1 MSEYQLSLNARTI
14 VGKKL
19 AGLRAEDQIPSVV
32 YGGQNN
38 PINTQSAYN
47 ETEKVLHAAG
57 YHSPVDLIID
67 GKKQMAIIKNVDL
80 DPRSRKILNVEFQ
93 AVSED
98 EVVTATTPIMIVGF
112 EGSPASKL
120 HYTLLQVMEEIE
132 IKAKPSELPAS
143 ISADASQ
150 LKELDDRLTISDLD
164 LPQGVEL
171 ADKEID
177 SEQIVAS
184 IYDPAAEAAAR
195 EAEDA
200 KAAEESV
207 DAADVP
213 SDNGSKPSEEEAAE

>member
-120 HYTLLQVMEEIE
+120 RYTLLQVMEEIE

-213 SDNGSKPSEEEAAE
+213 SDNGSKPSEEEVAE